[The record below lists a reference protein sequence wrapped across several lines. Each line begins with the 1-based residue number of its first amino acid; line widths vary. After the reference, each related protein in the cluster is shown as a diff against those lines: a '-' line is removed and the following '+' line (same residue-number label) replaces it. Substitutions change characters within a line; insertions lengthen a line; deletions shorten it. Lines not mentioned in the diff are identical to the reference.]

1 MIIKPIK
8 FDLSKFRLYEK
19 LKAKQGDTESRF
31 LLFQLLDGSLPFNL
45 ENRSVR
51 AYMIKPD
58 GKEVFNDL
66 IINDRVK
73 GYCTL
78 ELTNQVLA
86 APGIVKL
93 ELMVTEGTKKLTSS
107 VFELEVDKSINS
119 EKSIVSTNEFG
130 ALLKGLASLNE
141 YDNYKNEIAEAR
153 GGQTNLKKRL
163 DGVDAHLDNMA
174 NKAIFTFILDDVFK
188 GDFLNAKA
196 IFKKYN
202 WVFNSALCPQRFWRD
217 RNNGTC
223 ESKLHPYLRYQKE
236 NNMSLITH
244 GMSHADLR
252 QVTNENQVI
261 NEIVQGKKAV
271 EEIGFKT
278 CGFVPPNSTVHSN
291 YHHYLVENYSYA
303 FNQYRGNITQMETQG
318 LRCYHNKNDDY
329 YKLFRISLD
338 DSVNSLEEIK
348 SLIDKAIINKGFICF
363 YDHNI
368 GNVGKSGTNCSIEKL
383 ESILAYIN
391 NYHLENKCL
400 VLSTDEAISKYWG
413 INLRYNIIEPIN
425 TRSMCVGFTKNQPT
439 GTNANDIWYI
449 PIDFVVN
456 SDNKL
461 TLEKTEVTANT
472 TYQFYCNIDVSN
484 VDFNNI
490 TNHIIAQIK
499 SKVITMNT
507 SQDITISIE
516 GRFMTSNTGLIDTFK
531 LWYEMGKYEVS
542 LFPVNKIDDNAKQL
556 RVIFKIIVN
565 SDMPTLNLEL
575 FNPIVS
581 LKNDIQY
588 KTV

>member
-1 MIIKPIK
+1 MKNESIRKVINVDKPNYAPLFEFKELDNVVLKLSLFKDSIEFDITGQTVKLGAKTSKGLKEQTEGFTINRNNLDIDIKNSILIP
-8 FDLSKFRLYEK
+8 
-19 LKAKQGDTESRF
+19 G
-31 LLFQLLDGSLPFNL
+31 
-45 ENRSVR
+45 
-51 AYMIKPD
+51 
-58 GKEVFNDL
+58 EVEID
-66 IINDRVK
+66 
-73 GYCTL
+73 L
-78 ELTNQVLA
+78 ELKDASGAMTTA
-86 APGIVKL
+86 SFFIIVKSKVL
-93 ELMVTEGTKKLTSS
+93 NDKAVEG
-107 VFELEVDKSINS
+107 
-119 EKSIVSTNEFG
+119 TNEFDTFTKT
-130 ALLKGLASLNE
+130 AAKIEEDYKGLRRIIIDENQAANLQDQVN
-141 YDNYKNEIAEAR
+141 
-153 GGQTNLKKRL
+153 QTNAQLET
-163 DGVDAHLDNMA
+163 MA